1 MKRDYLK
8 KFIVAVVVA
17 AALVVALPEYNAIA
31 KTAADVSNK
40 GEYSTDVIYQ
50 IVTDRF
56 YDGDTSNNPSGDIFD
71 KSDMKKYH
79 GGDWKGIIDKI
90 NDGYL
95 TNMGISA
102 LWISSPVENIT
113 TVDPS
118 NNCASYHGYWA
129 KDFFKTNTAFGD
141 IDDFADLVTTAHNHG
156 IKVIIDFA
164 PNHTSTA
171 EYSGY
176 TFPEDG
182 ALYRDGTLVGSFSS
196 DSAGIFNHESWTDY
210 STLENGI
217 YHSLYGLADLNQM
230 NSTVDTYLK
239 DAIDKW
245 LDLGVDGIR
254 VDAVKHMPEGWQKN
268 WLSSIYENHNVFVF
282 GEWFNGGTSNDT
294 DMTSFANKSGMS
306 LLDFRYANAVRNAM
320 GSESSTMKDLYQVMV
335 DTESDYDEVKDQV
348 TFIDNHDMSRFMTLS
363 NNDQADVNEAYVMLL
378 TSRGVPTVYYG
389 SEQYMTGTTDPYNRG
404 DMTSFDQTSTA
415 YKVISKLAP
424 LRKSNS
430 ALAYG
435 TSKERWVND
444 DVLIYERQFGD
455 NVVLTAVNRND
466 NQSYDISGLYTN
478 LPAGSYDDELDGIM
492 NGSNISVSSTGAVTN
507 FTLGSG
513 ECAVWQYTATDNSL
527 SIGNINPGIGISGN
541 TISIAGQ
548 GFGDSTGTVSFG
560 AKAANVV
567 DWSDS
572 LIDVEV
578 PDVSGG
584 KYAITVTSMD
594 GKSDTYSAFEV
605 LNSSQVATRFYVNNA
620 ETSYGQSV
628 YIVGNV
634 EELGNWDTS
643 KVIGPFFNN
652 TSSIATYPTW
662 FYDISVPSGKT
673 IEYKYIKK
681 DSAGNVTWESGDN
694 HTYSTV
700 TGGTGTVVDNW

>member
-1 MKRDYLK
+1 
-8 KFIVAVVVA
+8 
-17 AALVVALPEYNAIA
+17 
-31 KTAADVSNK
+31 
-40 GEYSTDVIYQ
+40 
-50 IVTDRF
+50 
-56 YDGDTSNNPSGDIFD
+56 
-71 KSDMKKYH
+71 
-79 GGDWKGIIDKI
+79 
-90 NDGYL
+90 
-95 TNMGISA
+95 
-102 LWISSPVENIT
+102 
-113 TVDPS
+113 
-118 NNCASYHGYWA
+118 
-129 KDFFKTNTAFGD
+129 
-141 IDDFADLVTTAHNHG
+141 
-156 IKVIIDFA
+156 
-164 PNHTSTA
+164 
-171 EYSGY
+171 
-176 TFPEDG
+176 
-182 ALYRDGTLVGSFSS
+182 
-196 DSAGIFNHESWTDY
+196 
-210 STLENGI
+210 
-217 YHSLYGLADLNQM
+217 M

-306 LLDFRYANAVRNAM
+306 LLDFRYANAVRNAI
-320 GSESSTMKDLYQVMV
+320 GSESMKMTDLYQVMV

-378 TSRGVPTVYYG
+378 TSRGVPTFYYG

-548 GFGDSTGTVSFG
+548 GFGNSTGIVSFG
-560 AKAANVV
+560 STAANVV

-584 KYAITVTSMD
+584 KYAITVTSID
-594 GKSDTYSAFEV
+594 GNSDTYSSFEV

-634 EELGNWDTS
+634 EELGSWDTS
-643 KVIGPFFNN
+643 KAIGPFFNN

>member
-1 MKRDYLK
+1 MKRNYLK

-17 AALVVALPEYNAIA
+17 AIVVALPEYNAIA

-79 GGDWKGIIDKI
+79 GGDWEGIIDKI

-95 TNMGISA
+95 INMGISA

-182 ALYRDGTLVGSFSS
+182 ALYRDGTLVGTFSS

-294 DMTSFANKSGMS
+294 DMASFANKSGMS
-306 LLDFRYANAVRNAM
+306 LLDFRYANAVRNAI
-320 GSESSTMKDLYQVMV
+320 GSESMKMTDLYQVMV

-548 GFGDSTGTVSFG
+548 GFGNSTGIVSFG
-560 AKAANVV
+560 STAANVV

-584 KYAITVTSMD
+584 KYAITVTSID
-594 GKSDTYSAFEV
+594 GNSDTYSSFEV

-634 EELGNWDTS
+634 EELGSWDTS
-643 KVIGPFFNN
+643 KAIGPFFNN